1 MQLSMSMQQ
10 KYAKIYNMEIAG
22 ETAAV
27 NDLICVVDKNYK
39 LLRQRNLKAYHES
52 NKEKRRAYDKQR
64 YQDKKTREL
73 KKILKKC

>member
-1 MQLSMSMQQ
+1 MQQ
-10 KYAKIYNMEIAG
+10 KYAKIYNMKIAG
-22 ETAAV
+22 ESAAI
-27 NDLICVVDKNYK
+27 NDLIGFVDKDYK
-39 LLRQRNLKAYHES
+39 LLRQRNLKAYHKA